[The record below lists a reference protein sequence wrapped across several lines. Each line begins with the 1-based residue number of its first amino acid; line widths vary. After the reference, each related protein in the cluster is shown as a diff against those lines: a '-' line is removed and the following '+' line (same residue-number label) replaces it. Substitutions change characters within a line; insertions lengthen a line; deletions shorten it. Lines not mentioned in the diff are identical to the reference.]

1 MRHLYYLLCSQV
13 EIINER
19 NGSGLNN
26 MVTNHQDGNKLPP
39 RVELDVRFILEQL
52 GIDSELAI
60 QRIFKDHSAPT
71 SQEEK
76 KK

>member
-1 MRHLYYLLCSQV
+1 
-13 EIINER
+13 
-19 NGSGLNN
+19 